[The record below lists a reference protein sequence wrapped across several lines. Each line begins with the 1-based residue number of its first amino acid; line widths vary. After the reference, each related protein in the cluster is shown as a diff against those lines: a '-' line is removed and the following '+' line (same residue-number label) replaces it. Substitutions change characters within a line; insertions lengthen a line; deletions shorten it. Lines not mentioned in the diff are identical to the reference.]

1 MIGGIRFIQTVLVLL
16 LASATQVPAIAA
28 PKGNL
33 DSEARAAL
41 QSLYAKAP
49 AAKAL
54 RDKAKGILV
63 FPSVTK
69 AGFVVGGQ
77 TGDGVLY
84 EGGKRTGYYN
94 TTAGTIGLQAG
105 AQKYGYAL
113 FFMTDE
119 DLKYLKSSKGWSVGT
134 GPNIV
139 IADEGTARDASSLTV
154 KSGVYAF
161 IFGQKG
167 LMAGVGLVG
176 QKISKTKP

>member
-1 MIGGIRFIQTVLVLL
+1 MTRGIRFIQAALVLL
-16 LASATQVPAIAA
+16 LALAIHDPAVAA

-33 DSEARAAL
+33 DSQAKAAL

-63 FPSVTK
+63 FPSITK
-69 AGFVVGGQ
+69 AGLIVGGQ
-77 TGDGVLY
+77 AGDGVLY
-84 EGGKRTGYYN
+84 ESGKRAGYYN
-94 TTAGTIGLQAG
+94 TAAGTIGLQAG

-176 QKISKTKP
+176 QKISKSKP

>member
-1 MIGGIRFIQTVLVLL
+1 MIGRIRFIQAALVFL
-16 LASATQVPAIAA
+16 LATAAHGPAMSAS
-28 PKGNL
+28 KGNL
-33 DSEARAAL
+33 DSQARAAL

-54 RDKAKGILV
+54 RDKARGILV
-63 FPSVTK
+63 FPSITK

-84 EGGKRTGYYN
+84 EGGTRAGYYI
-94 TTAGTIGLQAG
+94 TTAGTVGFQAG

-119 DLKYLKSSKGWSVGT
+119 DLKYLKSSKGWSLGS

-139 IADEGTARDASSLTV
+139 IADEGTARDASSLTA

-176 QKISKTKP
+176 KKISKTKP